1 MKKMSIGQKITEYRL
16 RPKMKYYIP
25 TNFSVRK
32 NILLVLSIIMCVAIL
47 LTFITSATLPVISI
61 HNNSNTNRSDS
72 YGIVLDNGESITFRA
87 NTTNASNTW
96 NWQNDKVNVSN
107 NFNNYT
113 TSWTEGSYHH
123 VYLTTT
129 NVSGTSN
136 TIFWGINVLP
146 AYATSLVDDITLLNE
161 TPADELEAAIDNN
174 DFPAMIN
181 APQRIYVN
189 AIGLSFYAVIWF
201 IVFGMQWIKQSS
213 INIPAIVGVIFGGI
227 IITFLPA
234 QYQLVSQ
241 ALIVFGIFAV
251 IYVFYK
257 GRG

>member
-1 MKKMSIGQKITEYRL
+1 MEKMSIGQKIAGHKL

-25 TNFSVRK
+25 DNFSIGK
-32 NILLVLSIIMCVAIL
+32 NILLVLSIFMCAAIL
-47 LTFITSATLPVISI
+47 LAVIAAAAPPVISI
-61 HNNSNTNRSDS
+61 HNNSHTNRSGS

-96 NWQNDKVNVSN
+96 NWQRDGVNVSN

-123 VYLTTT
+123 IYLTAT
-129 NVSGTSN
+129 NASGTSN

-146 AYATSLVDDITLLNE
+146 AYATSPTDDISLLNE
-161 TPADELEAAIDNN
+161 TPADELEQAIDDN
-174 DFPAMIN
+174 DFPRMVN
-181 APQRIYVN
+181 APQKLYIN
-189 AIGLSFYAVIWF
+189 AIGLAYYAVIWF